1 MSDSDSEA
9 AAVPADVLE
18 AINLTRNEAHL
29 PHVSI
34 HKDRDGDVKLN
45 VRPPLHA
52 AWNQFFWQKRWA
64 QLQDEEKAVE
74 LLPQCT
80 FCRDYMHHETQLL
93 EALACGH
100 TFHEKCLRDY
110 CAGTKREKAD
120 ACPFKCNVQGN
131 GDEQL
136 VAGLLASRE
145 HEQLVAGLQVA
156 AGPSGISTSS
166 SSSVVEDSQEIGD
179 RVLE

>member
-120 ACPFKCNVQGN
+120 ACPFKCKVQGN

-136 VAGLLASRE
+136 MAVLLASGD
-145 HEQLVAGLQVA
+145 ADA
-156 AGPSGISTSS
+156 AGPSGISTTQVGVAGNSVSRSS
-166 SSSVVEDSQEIGD
+166 SSSILG
-179 RVLE
+179 LE